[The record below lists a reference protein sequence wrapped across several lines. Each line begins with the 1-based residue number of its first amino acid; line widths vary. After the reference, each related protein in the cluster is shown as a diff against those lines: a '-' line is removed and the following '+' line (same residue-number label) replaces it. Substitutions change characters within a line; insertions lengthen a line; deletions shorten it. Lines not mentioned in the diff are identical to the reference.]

1 MASHRRVGSTTS
13 KTRQRLLDSVEQLMV
28 DQGYAAV
35 TYRAVAAAAGVTAG
49 LVQYYF
55 PTLDDLLVAAVR
67 RRSEQNLERLEAALA
82 GDEHP
87 LRVLWDY
94 SNHEATAALTIE
106 FMALA
111 NHRES
116 IRAEIAEMT
125 KQVRKLQFD
134 ALAGRIGS
142 PGLCLELT
150 PSAVTFLVNAVPKLL
165 QLEASVG
172 IDAGHVEIIEV
183 IEQLLGATEP

>member
-1 MASHRRVGSTTS
+1 
-13 KTRQRLLDSVEQLMV
+13 LLDSVEQLML

-35 TYRAVAAAAGVTAG
+35 TYRAVAASAGVTAG

-55 PTLDDLLVAAVR
+55 PTLDDLLVATVR
-67 RRSEQNLERLEAALA
+67 RRSEQNLERLQAALA
-82 GDEHP
+82 GDDHP

-134 ALAGRIGS
+134 ALAGRTDD
-142 PGLCLELT
+142 GLHLELT
-150 PSAVTFLVNAVPKLL
+150 PAAVTFLVNAVPKLL
-165 QLEASVG
+165 QLETSVG
-172 IDAGHVEIIEV
+172 IDAGHAEIVDV
-183 IEQLLGATEP
+183 IEQLLGTTEP

>member
-35 TYRAVAAAAGVTAG
+35 TYRAVASDAGVTAG

-67 RRSEQNLERLEAALA
+67 RRSEQNLERLQAALA
-82 GDEHP
+82 GGDHP

-134 ALAGRIGS
+134 ALAGRTES
-142 PGLCLELT
+142 ELHLELT
-150 PSAVTFLVNAVPKLL
+150 PTAVTFLVNAVPKLL
-165 QLEASVG
+165 QLETSVG
-172 IDAGHVEIIEV
+172 IDAGHAEIVDV
-183 IEQLLGATEP
+183 IEQLLSATEP